1 MKYEDEHYSI
11 EKRLRDK
18 EAENEEIRREFE
30 EYKRHVEPQIE
41 KLRYDNDKLLV
52 LRTKEQEIVSEL
64 KNQEKLKQRLRETLE
79 ELSACKTELH
89 NVMYSLKIAED
100 ERDKAKMLA
109 EETTEI
115 NEKLMNRLNWY
126 TNG

>member
-1 MKYEDEHYSI
+1 MKHEDEHYRI

-30 EYKRHVEPQIE
+30 EYKRRVEPQIE

-52 LRTKEQEIVSEL
+52 LITKEQEIVSEL

-89 NVMYSLKIAED
+89 NVMYALKIAED